1 MKKILCVFLLC
12 TIAIIG
18 YAQNTIKFLGIPIDG
33 TKTEMISKL
42 EAKGYEYNSYADVL
56 TGEFNGR
63 DVTISIQTVNNKV
76 WRIAVGEINEIDEAN
91 VKIRYNNLYDQFLNN
106 TKYVLEH
113 GRKLTDNDDIFHEM
127 IINKK
132 RYDTVFR
139 CTDTTING
147 IVWYTI
153 LRINGNYSIA
163 LFYENWD
170 NAANGDDL

>member
-63 DVTISIQTVNNKV
+63 DVIISVQTVNNKV
-76 WRIAVGEINEIDEAN
+76 WRIAVGEKDKVDEAN
-91 VKIRYNNLYDQFLNN
+91 AKIRYNNLYDQFVKNA
-106 TKYVLEH
+106 KYVLVY
-113 GRKLTDNDDIFHEM
+113 GRKLTDSDDISYEM
-127 IINKK
+127 IVHNK
-132 RYDTVFR
+132 RYDTSFR
-139 CTDTTING
+139 CVDIAING
-147 IVWYTI
+147 SVWYTI
-153 LRINGNYSIA
+153 LRYGNDYSIA
-163 LFYENWD
+163 LFYENND